1 MTKKEKKQIEKL
13 SVNEGYLI
21 DRYITSVDGNPPIWT
36 KEHIRELFKDFY
48 LIPKNDT
55 DSKIKPFFNVG
66 DWIVNNE
73 DKSIGQINH
82 ILYCKEDANL
92 YGYNHTNGYFAN
104 DFEKDYHLWTIEDAK
119 PGDVLMCESG
129 WTCIF
134 KDSDLFNE
142 MFSSYCFMTAC
153 LDFVPYSSECHTLD
167 SRINGKLTPATEQQ
181 RNLFFKKMKK
191 AGYQW
196 DADKKELHRIIEPQ
210 FKVGDSIVNDYCSGK
225 VIEITN
231 DAYLLDTGQG
241 IPLSCEH
248 NVHLWTIQDAKDGDV
263 LACYSE
269 VKGKPIEQ
277 VGIFK
282 QYVGRHGG
290 CSNAF
295 LTHTGIDWDGN
306 IIINGY
312 MGSTNILPAT
322 KEQRDQFF
330 KKMKE
335 AGYQWDADKK
345 ELHKIQPHYDIKN
358 FKPFD
363 KVLIRVGN
371 NSKWTCDFFSYY
383 HNGCFHCVGTDDW
396 SQCIPFE
403 GNETLLG
410 TTDMCN
416 ERFINW

>member
-21 DRYITSVDGNPPIWT
+21 DWYITSVDGNPPIWT

-73 DKSIGQINH
+73 DKSIGQITQ
-82 ILYCKEDANL
+82 IVYSKLDTDL

-142 MFSSYCFMTAC
+142 MFSSYCFMTSC

-196 DADKKELHRIIEPQ
+196 DADKKELHRIIESQ
-210 FKVGDSIVNDYCSGK
+210 FKVGDLVVSNGQPAIIHELKPNY
-225 VIEITN
+225 
-231 DAYLLDTGQG
+231 YLG
-241 IPLSCEH
+241 IYLNGYDFCHKYTDEDKL
-248 NVHLWTIQDAKDGDV
+248 HLWTIEDAKDGDILHFNDDTIV
-263 LACYSE
+263 
-269 VKGKPIEQ
+269 
-277 VGIFK
+277 IFK
-282 QYVGRHGG
+282 DLYNSSSFHSYCHIEDGVFDI
-290 CSNAF
+290 SKDEMP
-295 LTHTGIDWDGN
+295 DWWEGK
-306 IIINGY
+306 GFK
-312 MGSTNILPAT
+312 PAT

-330 KKMKE
+330 KKMQE
-335 AGYQWDADKK
+335 AGYEWDADKK